1 MSRGC
6 GIGSKVRRKPM
17 SLEKIYADLE
27 QAIRRIPDLWG
38 HPETALQQFEMFK
51 ASASGKELATVAA
64 EADDL
69 KRSWIGLA
77 FLGPT
82 GSPPGQTD
90 VVWAR

>member
-1 MSRGC
+1 
-6 GIGSKVRRKPM
+6 M

-27 QAIRRIPDLWG
+27 QAIRRIPDLRG
-38 HPETALQQFEMFK
+38 HPETARQQFETFK
-51 ASASGKELATVAA
+51 ASASGRDLATVAT
-64 EADDL
+64 EADEL
-69 KRSWIGLA
+69 KRSWIVLS